1 VLDRDGDGY
10 VSRAE
15 AIAGRASTEPSAG
28 RGKPA
33 ARGGEDKT
41 ASAREAVA
49 LIDVHNH
56 LHGQNR
62 RRPGAN
68 DDYPGAIRVALASM
82 EKHNIRAL
90 VIMPPPFP
98 ARHRGR
104 YTSDE
109 LMAATKGHP
118 GRFFVIGGGGVLNPL
133 VQQAVQAGGTT
144 EADKRTFR
152 AKAEKLAKSGIVGFG
167 ELGIE
172 HLCLGPN
179 HHHQNAPADH
189 PLWLILADVA
199 AEYDLP
205 IDFHMEAVPQAM
217 PVPNRLAKYANPR
230 TLTPNFTAFERL
242 LAHNRKAK
250 IIWSHVGW
258 DNTGKRT
265 VELNDRLM
273 RDHSNLYMSFK
284 ISPKDSVEATR
295 PIRDGKVKDEW
306 LDLIRKYPD
315 RFLVGA
321 DQFYLAEGAGQI
333 GPRSLEPTM
342 AFFAALPVDLQ
353 RKLGQDNPISLFK
366 LKID

>member
-10 VSRAE
+10 VSRTE
-15 AIAGRASTEPSAG
+15 AIAGRADAGSSASP
-28 RGKPA
+28 GKPA
-33 ARGGEDKT
+33 ARAVRAKR
-41 ASAREAVA
+41 SPSNEALA

-56 LHGQNR
+56 LHGQNP

-82 EKHNIRAL
+82 EEHNIGAL

-98 ARHRGR
+98 ARHRRR

-109 LMAATKGHP
+109 LIAATREYP
-118 GRFFVIGGGGVLNPL
+118 GRFFVVGGGGVLNPL
-133 VQQAVQAGGTT
+133 VQRTVEAGRTT

-152 AKAEKLAKSGIVGFG
+152 AKAEMLAKSGIVGFG
-167 ELGIE
+167 ELSIE

-205 IDFHMEAVPQAM
+205 IDFHMEVVPQAM
-217 PVPNRLAKYANPR
+217 PVPHRLAKYTNPR
-230 TLTPNFTAFERL
+230 MLTPNLSAFKRL
-242 LAHNRKAK
+242 LQHNGKAK

-258 DNTGKRT
+258 DNTGQRAA
-265 VELNDRLM
+265 ELVNGLM
-273 RDHSNLYMSFK
+273 SEHPNLYMSFK
-284 ISPKDSVEATR
+284 ISPKDSVEGTR

-306 LDLIRKYPD
+306 LELIHKYPD
-315 RFLVGA
+315 RFLIGA
-321 DQFYLAEGAGQI
+321 DQFYLAEGAGQV
-333 GPRSLEPTM
+333 GPRSLQPTM
-342 AFFAALPVDLQ
+342 AFFVALPVELQ
-353 RKLGQDNPISLFK
+353 KKLGQDNPTRLLK
-366 LKID
+366 LKTD